1 MRMGAQRFP
10 RCGSMPPAPSPTLR
24 SKRSSPAMTPP
35 LLLVAAA
42 AIATASAA
50 APASAPC
57 NDFPHLPT
65 LPPRTPLPLSSRPAL
80 LPSRSPPAPPF
91 PPAISPSF
99 SFSLSPHLPSCS
111 PPSYASHSPSASCST
126 AMHTCEGGM
135 RCKAVASKISDND
148 DQTAETVT
156 MEAMVPMQWL
166 GGDGQP
172 AMKNNRVNSVT
183 RDQQSRSYTKPWPFH
198 IRWQESRTA
207 ELVTMEAMT
216 PLIC

>member
-1 MRMGAQRFP
+1 
-10 RCGSMPPAPSPTLR
+10 
-24 SKRSSPAMTPP
+24 
-35 LLLVAAA
+35 
-42 AIATASAA
+42 
-50 APASAPC
+50 
-57 NDFPHLPT
+57 
-65 LPPRTPLPLSSRPAL
+65 
-80 LPSRSPPAPPF
+80 
-91 PPAISPSF
+91 
-99 SFSLSPHLPSCS
+99 
-111 PPSYASHSPSASCST
+111 
-126 AMHTCEGGM
+126 M
-135 RCKAVASKISDND
+135 RCKAVASKIGGTD